1 MLYNVEFQLQM
12 MERKV
17 ARAGGERSD
26 QETKVLNAKIAKLT
40 GQLEVVNAEH
50 SMLQAQLKKVEDDLG
65 EFSCAAEGLS
75 GK

>member
-26 QETKVLNAKIAKLT
+26 DETRVLNGRIAKLT
-40 GQLEVVNAEH
+40 ETLEGVNAEH
-50 SMLQAQLKKVEDDLG
+50 SMISGQVKKAEEDLG
-65 EFSCAAEGLS
+65 GLWMFLQE
-75 GK
+75 